1 VILEREDSEGT
12 GTGPT
17 QKINLQNVANFSPPK
32 NGRKI
37 TTLTTHFT
45 THLPSKNH
53 VLHVLFL
60 KTPFKNPLSHRFK
73 KNPEKDHFHRSR
85 IS

>member
-1 VILEREDSEGT
+1 VPRLSLAGSRGVILEREDGEGT

-37 TTLTTHFT
+37 TTFTTHFT

-53 VLHVLFL
+53 VLHALFL
-60 KTPFKNPLSHRFK
+60 KTPFKNTLSHRF
-73 KNPEKDHFHRSR
+73 
-85 IS
+85 